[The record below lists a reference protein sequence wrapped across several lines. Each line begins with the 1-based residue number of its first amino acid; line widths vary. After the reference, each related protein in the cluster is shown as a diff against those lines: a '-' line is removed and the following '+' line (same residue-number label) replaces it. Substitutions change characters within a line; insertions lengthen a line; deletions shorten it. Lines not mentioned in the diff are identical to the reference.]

1 MLGGGKSQARPRTPG
16 QPVMAFLPRVR
27 SVLIARPS
35 TAVIARPSTAVIAR
49 PSTAGIARP
58 STAGLVK
65 SATATSV
72 QQPVTE
78 MRGDHEHF
86 LKRCRVNI

>member
-1 MLGGGKSQARPRTPG
+1 MLGAGKSQARPRTPG

-27 SVLIARPS
+27 SVL
-35 TAVIARPSTAVIAR
+35 IARPSTAVIAR

>member
-27 SVLIARPS
+27 SVL
-35 TAVIARPSTAVIAR
+35 IARPSTAVIAR